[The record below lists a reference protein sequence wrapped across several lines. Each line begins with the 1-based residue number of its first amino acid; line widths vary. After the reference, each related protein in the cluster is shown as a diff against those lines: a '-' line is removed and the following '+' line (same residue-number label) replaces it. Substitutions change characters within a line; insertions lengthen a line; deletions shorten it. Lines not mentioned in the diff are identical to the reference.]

1 VIGPGTGEWDLV
13 LFVQYPSRRAF
24 LTMISD
30 PAYLEIHHHRTAAL
44 ADSRLVACQQIPT

>member
-1 VIGPGTGEWDLV
+1 V

-30 PAYLEIHHHRTAAL
+30 PAYLEIHQHRTAAL